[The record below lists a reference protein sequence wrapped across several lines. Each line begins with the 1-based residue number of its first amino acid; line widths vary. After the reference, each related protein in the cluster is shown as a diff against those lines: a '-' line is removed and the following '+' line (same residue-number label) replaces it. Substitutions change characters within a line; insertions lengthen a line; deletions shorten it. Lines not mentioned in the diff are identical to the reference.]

1 MLLHKVKY
9 ISIRSPLMRFIMNE
23 IESDL
28 VRQTLQNG
36 IVVAVDYKTNQQKN
50 TKKLTLEIGRF
61 ESESKKKK

>member
-36 IVVAVDYKTNQQKN
+36 IVVAVDYKTNQKKN
-50 TKKLTLEIGRF
+50 TKKLTLEIGRI